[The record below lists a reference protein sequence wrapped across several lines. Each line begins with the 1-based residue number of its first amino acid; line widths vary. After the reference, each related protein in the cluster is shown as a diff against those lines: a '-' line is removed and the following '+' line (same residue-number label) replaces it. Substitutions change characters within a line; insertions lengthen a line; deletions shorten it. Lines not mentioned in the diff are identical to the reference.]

1 MCRLENVLLV
11 IALVVAFAIA
21 GTMDAADAEL
31 SASTAHA
38 SLQQEGPGHDPES

>member
-1 MCRLENVLLV
+1 MCRLEDVLLV

-31 SASTAHA
+31 SASTANA
-38 SLQQEGPGHDPES
+38 SLQEAKP